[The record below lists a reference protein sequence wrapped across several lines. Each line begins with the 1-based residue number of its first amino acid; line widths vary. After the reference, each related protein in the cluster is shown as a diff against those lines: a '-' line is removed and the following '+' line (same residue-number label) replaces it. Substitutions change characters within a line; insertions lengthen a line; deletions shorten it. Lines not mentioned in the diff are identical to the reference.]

1 MSLRRYK
8 KTLEVLNAEF
18 SNKLKDFL
26 IFLVTLKKIVLRLFI
41 TLQASKAIGIP
52 MAKIVDKVIAGKKL
66 IQMGLK
72 IVATQGTA
80 KVLSENN
87 VSVAPVLK
95 ATEGRPNIVDHIK
108 NNEIQLVINT
118 TEGKVAQETS
128 YSIGAR
134 RWCTVS
140 PISQPLPVR

>member
-1 MSLRRYK
+1 
-8 KTLEVLNAEF
+8 
-18 SNKLKDFL
+18 
-26 IFLVTLKKIVLRLFI
+26 
-41 TLQASKAIGIP
+41 

-128 YSIGAR
+128 YSIRRTALVHRVPYFTTVAGAVAATKAIEALKNGSLDVKPGVLKIG
-134 RWCTVS
+134 C
-140 PISQPLPVR
+140 LFYF